1 MSKFSNRF
9 LVLTMTAFLFF
20 VTGGLALAQTRAYR
34 VSDRQV
40 SNLLLTIERDSDSF
54 RNLMTTALDR
64 SSWNGTRT
72 EDEIQNYVNDF
83 EASTDALK
91 RNFEDR
97 RSVSADVTD
106 VLERAGNID
115 RFLRQ
120 YRLNT
125 QVSNAW
131 TRVRTDLNTLATYY
145 NVRFNWNQSGNN
157 YPNTGNFP
165 NNPNNT
171 PNNYPDDRYPTGN
184 NNNAAN
190 RLTGT
195 YRLDA
200 SRSTD
205 VQAEIDRAIVGLN
218 ANQID
223 RISRQASRRLE
234 APEELAIER
243 TGRSVTIASSK
254 SPRITLNADGRT
266 VSEQMPNGRTMN
278 INANIVG
285 DQLTIN
291 YTGDRINDFY
301 VAFNPIRG
309 NFRNAG
315 DDLRVTRRIYL
326 EGVNRQ
332 ISVDSY
338 YTKTSPVAQFDTI
351 YRGDNAGNSGGNID
365 NNFPNNNGSYTV
377 PNNTQLTAV
386 LRGDLDTRNSKEG
399 DRFTMEVTSPSQYN
413 GAVIEGRIGRVERSG
428 RVSGRAQLELDFETI
443 RTRNGQ
449 TYSFEGFVQSART
462 ADGENV
468 QIDNEGAVREG
479 DSQTK
484 KTVGR
489 AAVGA
494 ALGAIIGAIAGGG
507 SGAAIGAGV
516 GAGAGAGSVV
526 LQGRD
531 DLNLKSGTELTITA
545 TSPRSVTENR

>member
-1 MSKFSNRF
+1 MNKFF
-9 LVLTMTAFLFF
+9 AKFF
-20 VTGGLALAQTRAYR
+20 VFAATALLLNVSVWQASAQTRAYR

-40 SNLLLTIERDSDSF
+40 SNLLLTIERDSDNF
-54 RNLMTTALDR
+54 RNVVTTALDR

-83 EASTDALK
+83 ENSTDVLK
-91 RNFEDR
+91 RNFADR
-97 RSVSADVTD
+97 QSVSADVTD

-120 YRLNT
+120 YRLNA
-125 QVSNAW
+125 QVSTAW
-131 TRVRTDLNTLATYY
+131 ARIRTDLNTLATYY
-145 NVRFNWNQSGNN
+145 NVRYNWNQPYTPPSTNN
-157 YPNTGNFP
+157 YPN
-165 NNPNNT
+165 
-171 PNNYPDDRYPTGN
+171 NNYPDDRNPVGN
-184 NNNAAN
+184 TNNAAN

-195 YRLDA
+195 YRLDV

-218 ANQID
+218 ANQQD

-243 TGRSVTIASSK
+243 VGRSVTIASSK
-254 SPRITLNADGRT
+254 SPRVTLNADGRSA
-266 VSEQMPNGRTMN
+266 SEQMPNGKTMN
-278 INANIVG
+278 ITANLVG

-291 YTGDRINDFY
+291 YAGDRLNDFY

-309 NFRNAG
+309 NSRNSN

-326 EGVNRQ
+326 EGANRQ

-338 YTKTSPVAQFDTI
+338 YTKTSPTAQLDSV
-351 YRGDNAGNSGGNID
+351 YRGDNVGGNID
-365 NNFPNNNGSYTV
+365 DNRYPNNNGNFTV
-377 PNNTQLTAV
+377 PDGTQITAV
-386 LRGDLDTRNSKEG
+386 LRSDLDTQNSKEG
-399 DRFTMEVTSPSQYN
+399 DRFTMEVTAPSQYSN
-413 GAVIEGRIGRVERSG
+413 AIIEGRIGRVERSG

-443 RTRNGQ
+443 KLRNGQ

-462 ADGENV
+462 ANGDNV
-468 QIDNEGAVREG
+468 QIDNEGTVREG

-489 AAVGA
+489 TAVGA

-545 TSPRSVTENR
+545 SAPRNVSNNR